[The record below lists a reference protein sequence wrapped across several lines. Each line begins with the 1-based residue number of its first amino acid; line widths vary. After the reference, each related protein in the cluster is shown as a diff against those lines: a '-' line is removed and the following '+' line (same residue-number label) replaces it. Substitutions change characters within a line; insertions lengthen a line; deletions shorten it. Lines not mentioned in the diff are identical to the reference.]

1 MNPYF
6 ELAEPQI
13 IADVERLLS
22 LNVEKTCYRPG
33 DEAQVSDVLSIHS
46 LRRTTAGIFRGQLR
60 DWPVIP
66 KTFRGIKD
74 QEAEITEVTALR
86 DVVVAQRR

>member
-13 IADVERLLS
+13 IADFERLLS
-22 LNVEKTCYRPG
+22 LNVEKTCYRRG
-33 DEAQVSDVLSIHS
+33 DEAQVTDVLSIHS
-46 LRRTTAGIFRGQLR
+46 
-60 DWPVIP
+60 
-66 KTFRGIKD
+66 
-74 QEAEITEVTALR
+74 ALR